1 MLRLPTARARITMG
15 TMIRHT
21 FTHRC
26 GALLCALALG
36 SSTMAAT
43 AAAKAKKTGRMQK
56 LQQRPVWAPTG
67 GRYASLDGAFT
78 ALANDASFFEAN
90 PAGSANMTH
99 GELAFFH
106 TTGFG
111 SFHAE
116 TLSYVGQSGN
126 WGYGASMRMFFP
138 ESGFNF
144 SPSTGPVC
152 TPASD
157 PIKQRGA
164 IGIINFARRIGG
176 LSLGA
181 NLKAGFRDAQGL
193 QHTSVSSDIG
203 LQWVGNVAKS
213 FTSEEPN
220 LYIGLAATNLG
231 LTVKVSD
238 KIQNC
243 TSTCE
248 NRNCPCQDCK
258 DKGSVH
264 ATDTMLRAGFAYRP
278 FSWFLFSLG
287 ATTSMNVQTLATNA
301 KSLYQNL
308 AYSIG
313 AMFDPFSFL
322 SLSSSFRINHEANM
336 RVGVGAEAR
345 IARIKLNAGY
355 RCDVTDVVGSNCNG
369 AKASHYLSLGG
380 AILLGRN

>member
-1 MLRLPTARARITMG
+1 
-15 TMIRHT
+15 
-21 FTHRC
+21 
-26 GALLCALALG
+26 
-36 SSTMAAT
+36 MAAT
-43 AAAKAKKTGRMQK
+43 AAAKAKATGQMQK
-56 LQQRPVWAPTG
+56 LRQRPVWAPTG

-144 SPSTGPVC
+144 SATTGPVC
-152 TPASD
+152 TSATE

-238 KIQNC
+238 KIENC
-243 TSTCE
+243 TSTCKGCTCCKE
-248 NRNCPCQDCK
+248 NCCCSKEKCCTKKCEGCNCPCQDCGE
-258 DKGSVH
+258 KGSVH

-287 ATTSMNVQTLATNA
+287 ATTSMNVQTLAGGRGA
-301 KSLYQNL
+301 ASLYQNL

-322 SLSSSFRINHEANM
+322 SLSSSFRINHKANM
-336 RVGVGAEAR
+336 RMGVGAEAR

-355 RCDVTDVVGSNCNG
+355 RCDVSDITNGSGAG